1 MLGLS
6 SMSNRIINLLIGLSI
21 CLVVVHLIFTGNIL
35 TDAIARHVYL
45 QLALPELLTAGI
57 VGAGLCVASASL
69 QVLLRNPLADP
80 SILGLS
86 SGASVVAGILL
97 TTPLLAV
104 MESPVV
110 LVLACF
116 VGALLSSVLLM
127 GLSRRLSREHGQ
139 ILLAGIAI
147 TTLASAALAWIYVL
161 APPQQSKTL
170 TFWLLGSFAQS
181 DWSQLFWVGGLVSVC
196 SVRLLR
202 HAHALNQLMVGESIA
217 ITHGVEVAKLRR
229 ECVVLCALIVGACVA
244 ISGSIAFVGLL
255 VPHFVRRIWG
265 ADNRMVM
272 PLSMAIGALFMGGVV
287 VLNQALSIIALPV
300 SLVTASIGAP
310 VFVYVLLKHRVA
322 G

>member
-1 MLGLS
+1 
-6 SMSNRIINLLIGLSI
+6 MSNRIINLLIGLSI

-35 TDAIARHVYL
+35 TNAIARHVYL
-45 QLALPELLTAGI
+45 QLALPELFTAGI

-86 SGASVVAGILL
+86 SGASVVAGLLL
-97 TTPLLAV
+97 TTPLMVVLD
-104 MESPVV
+104 SPIV
-110 LVLACF
+110 LVLGCF
-116 VGALLSSVLLM
+116 VGALLSSLLLLS
-127 GLSRRLSREHGQ
+127 LSRRLSREHGQ
-139 ILLAGIAI
+139 ILLAGIAM
-147 TTLASAALAWIYVL
+147 TTLASAVLAWIYVI

-181 DWSQLFWVGGLVSVC
+181 DWSQLFWVGVLVSVC
-196 SVRLLR
+196 SIRLLR

-265 ADNRMVM
+265 ADNRVVM

>member
-6 SMSNRIINLLIGLSI
+6 SMSNRITNTLIALSI
-21 CLVVVHLIFTGNIL
+21 SLLLAHLVLTGNIFSNE
-35 TDAIARHVYL
+35 IIRHVYL
-45 QLALPELLTAGI
+45 QLALPELLTALV
-57 VGAGLCVASASL
+57 VGMGLCMASASL

-86 SGASVVAGILL
+86 SGASVVAGLLL
-97 TTPLLAV
+97 TTPLMVVLD
-104 MESPVV
+104 SPIV
-110 LVLACF
+110 LVLGCF
-116 VGALLSSVLLM
+116 VGALFSSLLLLS
-127 GLSRRLSREHGQ
+127 LSRRLSREHGQ

-147 TTLASAALAWIYVL
+147 TTLASAVLAWIYVL

-217 ITHGVEVAKLRR
+217 ITHGVDVPKLRR
-229 ECVVLCALIVGACVA
+229 ECVLLCALIVGACVA
-244 ISGSIAFVGLL
+244 IAGSIAFVGLL

-265 ADNRMVM
+265 ADNRLVM
-272 PLSMAIGALFMGGVV
+272 PLSMAIGALFMGMVV
-287 VLNQALSIIALPV
+287 LLNQATSIIALPV

>member
-1 MLGLS
+1 
-6 SMSNRIINLLIGLSI
+6 MSNRIINLLIGLSI

-35 TDAIARHVYL
+35 TNAIATHVYL
-45 QLALPELLTAGI
+45 QLALPELLTASI

-97 TTPLLAV
+97 TTPLLGV
-104 MESPVV
+104 IDSPVV
-110 LVLACF
+110 LVVACF
-116 VGALLSSVLLM
+116 VGALLSSLLLLS
-127 GLSRRLSREHGQ
+127 LSRRLSSEHGQ

-147 TTLASAALAWIYVL
+147 TTLASAVLAWIYVI

-181 DWSQLFWVGGLVSVC
+181 DWSQLFWVGVLVSVC
-196 SVRLLR
+196 SIRLLR

-217 ITHGVEVAKLRR
+217 ITHGVEVVKLRR

-265 ADNRMVM
+265 ADNRLVM

>member
-1 MLGLS
+1 M
-6 SMSNRIINLLIGLSI
+6 
-21 CLVVVHLIFTGNIL
+21 
-35 TDAIARHVYL
+35 D
-45 QLALPELLTAGI
+45 
-57 VGAGLCVASASL
+57 
-69 QVLLRNPLADP
+69 
-80 SILGLS
+80 
-86 SGASVVAGILL
+86 
-97 TTPLLAV
+97 
-104 MESPVV
+104 SPVV
-110 LVLACF
+110 LVVACF
-116 VGALLSSVLLM
+116 VGALLSSLLLLS
-127 GLSRRLSREHGQ
+127 LSRRLSSEHGQ
-139 ILLAGIAI
+139 ILLAGIAM
-147 TTLASAALAWIYVL
+147 TTLASAVLAWIYVI

-181 DWSQLFWVGGLVSVC
+181 DWSQLIWVGVLVSVC
-196 SVRLLR
+196 SIRLLR

-265 ADNRMVM
+265 ADNRLVM
-272 PLSMAIGALFMGGVV
+272 PLSMAIGVLFMGGVV